1 MEEKFR
7 VVFLPDNTEIQVE
20 AGKSVLQAAGIAG
33 VELDGP
39 CGGKGT
45 CGKCRVRILSEE
57 GVYQWA
63 LACKTEIDRDMTVEI
78 PQLEVSLH
86 RKNELSLAEL
96 NVNIDSGVNKKVVKV
111 SDPSLENQHSDAER
125 LFVALEYSDLD
136 IRTEALRSLPKAI
149 WDKKSKGL
157 VTAVISDHKVLAV
170 EPGDSSDKLYG
181 IAVDIGTTSVVVALM
196 DLIKG
201 DTLGI
206 ASASN
211 PQATFGADVI
221 ARIDHVIQNA
231 DGLDQLHRRVVQVIN
246 RLTEKLAK
254 DIDIS
259 PREIYQMTVV
269 GNTTMSHLF
278 LKADPT
284 HLATSPFIPVVS
296 KGVLVEAKELGIM
309 IAPHA
314 GVYITPSIAG
324 YVGGDT
330 IGVIMSTE
338 IYKKEGIYLAID
350 IGTNGEIV
358 LAHNGEL
365 ISCSTAAGPA
375 FEGAQIKFGMRA
387 AKGAIERVV
396 INDDDVEIKVI
407 GNQPAKGICGS
418 GLMDAVAE
426 MVRVGVIEP
435 SGRLLTREDSGD
447 LSPALQRRLGS
458 SEEYGAYFVL
468 SFAEDSLGE
477 EVVLTQRDIR
487 EMQLAKAAIA
497 AGIQVL
503 LEQLNLSAQDMDQVM
518 LAGAFG
524 SYINKFSALGIGLLP
539 SIDPDKI
546 ISVGNAAGAGARMEL
561 VSQEI
566 RREAEKIARQVKHLE
581 LSCRS
586 DFQDRFVSSLSF

>member
-1 MEEKFR
+1 MTKEFK
-7 VVFLPDNTEIQVE
+7 VIFLPDNTEIQVE
-20 AGKSVLQAAGIAG
+20 EGMTVLQAAGNAG

-39 CGGKGT
+39 CGGNGT
-45 CGKCRVRILSEE
+45 CGKCRVRILSEK
-57 GVYQWA
+57 GTYQWA
-63 LACKTEIDRDMTVEI
+63 LACRTEIHRDMTVEI

-86 RKNELSLAEL
+86 RKNDLSLAKL
-96 NVNIDSGVNKKVVKV
+96 NVNIDSGISKKVAQV
-111 SDPSLENQHSDAER
+111 SSPSLENQYPDAER
-125 LFVALEYSDLD
+125 LLVALDNSSFD
-136 IRTEALRSLPKAI
+136 IRTEALRSLPKTLR
-149 WDKKSKGL
+149 DRKTKGL
-157 VTAVISDHKVLAV
+157 VTAVISNNKILAV

-196 DLIKG
+196 DLISG
-201 DTLGI
+201 ETLGI

-221 ARIDHVIQNA
+221 ARIDHTIQNK
-231 DGLDQLHRRVVQVIN
+231 DGLDQLHRRVVKTIN

-254 DIDIS
+254 DINIL
-259 PREIYQMTVV
+259 PQEIYQMTVV

-278 LKADPT
+278 MKVDPT
-284 HLATSPFIPVVS
+284 NLATAPFIPAVS
-296 KGVLVEAKELGIM
+296 NGVLMEAQELGIA

-314 GVYITPSIAG
+314 AVYVTPSIAG

-338 IYKKEGIYLAID
+338 IYKKDGIYLAID

-358 LAHNGEL
+358 LAKNGEL

-387 AKGAIERVV
+387 ANGAIEKVV
-396 INDDDVEIKVI
+396 INEDVEIKVI

-418 GLMDAVAE
+418 GLMDIVAE
-426 MVRVGVIEP
+426 MGRVGIIEP
-435 SGRLLTREDSGD
+435 TGRLLTREDAKE
-447 LSPALQRRLGS
+447 LSPALQKRLGS
-458 SEEYGAYFVL
+458 NDEYGAYFVL

-477 EVVLTQRDIR
+477 EVVITQKDIR

-503 LEQLNLSAQDMDQVM
+503 LEQLELNPQDIDQVL

-524 SYINKFSALGIGLLP
+524 SYINKYSALGIGLLP
-539 SIDPDKI
+539 AIDAEKI
-546 ISVGNAAGAGARMEL
+546 TSVGNAAGAGARMEL
-561 VSQEI
+561 ISQEI
-566 RREAEKIARQVKHLE
+566 RREAENVARRVKHLE
-581 LSCRS
+581 LSARA
-586 DFQDRFVSSLSF
+586 DFQDRFVNSLGF